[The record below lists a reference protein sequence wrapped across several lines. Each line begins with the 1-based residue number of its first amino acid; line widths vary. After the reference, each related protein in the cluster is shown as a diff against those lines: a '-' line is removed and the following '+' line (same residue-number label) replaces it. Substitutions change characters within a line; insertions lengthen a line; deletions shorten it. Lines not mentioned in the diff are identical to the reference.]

1 MLAFSQMSNNDK
13 PEPQTPIQAQASQ
26 GIPASKQ
33 TQNPY
38 LTSFYKG
45 KEEMLQRSQQIAENL
60 KESGLDKL
68 EDFTYLGQKKYFEV
82 QLWQAKQR
90 AFLYTLATF
99 GVGAAIGFGTKRMFK
114 IPNTMAFGAG
124 FFSTAYLW
132 ISISWNKIEVW
143 SHYRGKLEELEDWK
157 DKRPNKVTSR
167 GVGPAMKEAPV
178 FPSVESEKNLGP
190 RRLTPADPNA
200 PKAPEEPKSRM
211 SQFLSKMKDM
221 KDNISNRGDDSGKK

>member
-1 MLAFSQMSNNDK
+1 MNNQGN
-13 PEPQTPIQAQASQ
+13 PEPRIPTPIPAEAVQATPTSR
-26 GIPASKQ
+26 Q

-38 LTSFYKG
+38 LSSFYNG
-45 KEEMLQRSQQIAENL
+45 KAEMLQRTQIIAENL

-82 QLWQAKQR
+82 QLWQAKKR
-90 AFLYTLATF
+90 AYLYTLATF
-99 GVGAAIGFGTKRMFK
+99 TVGGVIGFGAKRMFK

-124 FFSTAYLW
+124 FFTTAYLW

-167 GVGPAMKEAPV
+167 TVGPAMKEAPV

-200 PKAPEEPKSRM
+200 PKAPEEPKSRF
-211 SQFLSKMKDM
+211 SKLLGKMKDM
-221 KDNISNRGDDSGKK
+221 KEQISHRGEDSGKK